1 MYMADI
7 VNSLAVQ
14 GLREDEICYNVEQ
27 MIQSMAI
34 YESNPGMYSVQYAC
48 LFLKIVFYIVIRS
61 IVRSFDHSI
70 ILDLLFSRYSL

>member
-7 VNSLAVQ
+7 VNSLSAQ

-34 YESNPGMYSVQYAC
+34 YESNPGMYSVQYSC
-48 LFLKIVFYIVIRS
+48 LFSKLYLCC
-61 IVRSFDHSI
+61 HSI
-70 ILDLLFSRYSL
+70 DQLIN